1 VGRRILLVRHCEAG
15 PDYQGLCYG
24 QSDVGLSP
32 EGEAHSI
39 RIAEQLA
46 GWPITHLFH
55 SGLRRTC
62 FLAESVASKVG
73 IPAIADTDLRERD
86 FGTWELR
93 PWDEIYAEVGRAMDG
108 LLLDPANYA
117 PPGGE
122 TTLALRDRVHRW
134 YRRLPPEG
142 LVVAITHGGPIAA
155 LRGALRSLTVDHW
168 PELIPACGSIIE
180 LT

>member
-1 VGRRILLVRHCEAG
+1 VGRRILLVRHCEVD
-15 PDYQGLCYG
+15 PEYQGLCYG

-32 EGEAHSI
+32 EGENRSL

-46 GWPITHLFH
+46 AWPITHLFH

-62 FLAESVASKVG
+62 FLAELVASKVG
-73 IPAIADTDLRERD
+73 VLAIADTDLQERN

-93 PWDEIYAEVGRAMDG
+93 GWDAIFAEVGHAMDG
-108 LLLDPANYA
+108 LLLDPSNYA

-122 TTLALRDRVHRW
+122 TTFALRDRVLGW
-134 YRRLPPEG
+134 YRRLPAQG
-142 LVVAITHGGPIAA
+142 LIVALTHGGPIAA
-155 LRGALRSLTVDHW
+155 LRGTLRNWAVDRW
-168 PELIPACGSIIE
+168 PELIPACGSISE